1 MAWCCSKEE
10 ENRMKLFSPSLG
22 KLWNEWNL
30 RVTVLLSLTLQIVM
44 IVLDIFATFSLGIIS
59 NNISDIYDQ
68 EGGSVDANTELT
80 AFWAPFLLLHLGG
93 PDTITAYS
101 LEDNELWLR
110 HLLGLVA
117 QTGMAIYVFLM
128 AWTGSHLS
136 ILSLLMFFAGL
147 IKYGERTWVLRKAS
161 AGEIRES
168 YVEVDFDRGQ
178 FLKPGDCNPYGHNLY
193 RAYLLMNFS
202 FQSLFL
208 DFKLSNRAVIRGSYL
223 ENSLG
228 DGFQVIEMALGFMY
242 DFLYTKA
249 PHLYTQR
256 GLCLRV
262 ITFFLTSTVLVL
274 FPFLIHKDKFSKT
287 DFIITLILLFGAIIL
302 EIYSAL
308 LLLFS
313 DRFLVWLMIRE
324 KVSTAKAFESFQPQM
339 RWSNNMSQ
347 LSLLSFIMKEKPLP
361 FTDMLEFLRVDKKLE
376 QKWYADDMEIHNNL
390 KKIIFQYLKEKAAGA
405 GTALS
410 ESHRIHTVDGPNFTQ
425 ELEKSILAWHVAT
438 DIWYELDRE
447 ALKRQG
453 PAMEL
458 HCELICQ
465 ISRYM
470 FYLLVLHP
478 KMVSDGSMIQISLQ
492 LILSAA
498 RHISFESKTQACQ
511 NFKDLLDQ
519 TKSTMLLQVW
529 GLVGFNND
537 INDFLGVD
545 LPDFLRK
552 TLEERWKI
560 ISWSW
565 LEMLPYAAWKCK
577 GDQHA
582 LQLKRGGEFLTHVSL
597 LTVLFGF
604 THKDFTSHPPAPLFF
619 NSVMP
624 LLQSLKEERTTRW
637 KLFSQSSRKLWKEW
651 NLRVTVL
658 LSLTLQITLIVLG
671 NRRKYTHKLWI
682 SIAVWCV
689 YLFADIVAT
698 FGLGIISKSFLDV
711 YDHEEGGSMD
721 APTELTAFWAPFLL
735 LHLGGPD
742 TITAYALED
751 SELWLRHFLGLV
763 VQTGMTIYVCLLAWT
778 GSFLSMFSLLMFFA
792 GLIKYGER
800 TWVLRKASRDKI
812 TESFVLA
819 DINDKHL
826 YLSVHDDGIR
836 YGHNLHRAYYLL
848 YVSSQPPFLDLKFS
862 EIMMNQGISLEDTFQ
877 AIEMALGF
885 MNDYL
890 YTKSPL
896 LYTRWGLVLRVITF
910 IFTFSVLVLFPVV
923 VYIHDKHK
931 FSITDLTITFILLVG
946 SIVLE
951 IYSALLVFSSDQFLV
966 WLIARRKYS
975 TEKALESFLPQKRWS
990 NNMSQLS
997 LLSFI
1002 IQEKPLPF
1010 IDILKLLS
1018 FDKKLEKKWYAYDM
1032 EIPKNLKKLIF
1043 HYLKE
1048 KAGAGTAPSEIH
1060 VVDGQDFTQELEK
1073 SILVWH
1079 SATDIWYELDRED
1092 LKRQGL
1098 AVELHCELIY
1108 QISRYMFY
1116 LLVLHP
1122 NMVSDGSMNQITLQ
1136 SILSPARKV
1145 SFASKTEACQNLK
1158 DLLEQTEF
1166 NDHFLDN
1173 DLPEFLRKLSEHT
1186 LEERWKRISWSW
1198 LEMLPYAAWKC
1209 KGDQHAKQ
1217 LKRGGEFLTHVSLL
1231 TVLFGFNYK
1240 DFTAHPAGPLFN
1252 SLMPLLQRPD
1262 LFGINE
1268 NDISSEI

>member
-1 MAWCCSKEE
+1 
-10 ENRMKLFSPSLG
+10 MKLFSPSLG
-22 KLWNEWNL
+22 KLWSEWNL
-30 RVTVLLSLTLQIVM
+30 RVTVLLSLNLQIVLM
-44 IVLDIFATFSLGIIS
+44 VLGNRRKHNHKVWIRTVLWCAYLSADVVATFSLGIIS
-59 NNISDIYDQ
+59 NNISDIYDE
-68 EGGSVDANTELT
+68 EGGSMDANTELT

-178 FLKPGDCNPYGHNLY
+178 FLKPGDCNPYGQNLY

-208 DFKLSNRAVIRGSYL
+208 DFKLSKRAVIRGSYL
-223 ENSLG
+223 ETSLG
-228 DGFQVIEMALGFMY
+228 DAFQVIEMALGFMH

-249 PHLYTQR
+249 PHLYTQQ
-256 GLCLRV
+256 GLGLRV
-262 ITFFLTSTVLVL
+262 ITFCLTSTVLVL
-274 FPFLIHKDKFSKT
+274 FPFLIHKDKFSNT
-287 DFIITLILLFGAIIL
+287 DFIITLILLYGAIIL

-324 KVSTAKAFESFQPQM
+324 KVSTAKAFESFQPKK

-347 LSLLSFIMKEKPLP
+347 LSVLSFIMKEKPLP
-361 FTDMLEFLRVDKKLE
+361 CTGILELLRVDKKLE

-390 KKIIFQYLKEKAAGA
+390 KKLIFQYLKEKAAGA
-405 GTALS
+405 GTAPS
-410 ESHRIHTVDGPNFTQ
+410 ESHRIHTVMVRTS
-425 ELEKSILAWHVAT
+425 LKSLRKAF
-438 DIWYELDRE
+438 LP
-447 ALKRQG
+447 G
-453 PAMEL
+453 M
-458 HCELICQ
+458 
-465 ISRYM
+465 
-470 FYLLVLHP
+470 
-478 KMVSDGSMIQISLQ
+478 SLQ
-492 LILSAA
+492 TYA
-498 RHISFESKTQACQ
+498 RHVSFESKTQACQ
-511 NFKDLLDQ
+511 NFTDLLDQ

-537 INDFLGVD
+537 INDFLGAD

-552 TLEERWKI
+552 VSDQTLEERWKI

-597 LTVLFGF
+597 LTLFY
-604 THKDFTSHPPAPLFF
+604 
-619 NSVMP
+619 
-624 LLQSLKEERTTRW
+624 R
-637 KLFSQSSRKLWKEW
+637 SSRKLWKEW
-651 NLRVTVL
+651 NLRTTVL
-658 LSLTLQITLIVLG
+658 LSLTLQIALIVLG

-682 SIAVWCV
+682 SIIVWCV

-698 FGLGIISKSFLDV
+698 FGLGIISNNFLDI

-721 APTELTAFWAPFLL
+721 ANTELTAFWAPFLL

-751 SELWLRHFLGLV
+751 NELWLRHFLGLL

-800 TWVLRKASRDKI
+800 TWALRKASRDKI

-819 DINDKHL
+819 DIKDKHL

-836 YGHNLHRAYYLL
+836 YGHNLHRAYCLL
-848 YVSSQPPFLDLKFS
+848 FVSSQPPFLDLKFS
-862 EIMMNQGISLEDTFQ
+862 EIMMNRGISLEDTFQ
-877 AIEMALGF
+877 VIEMALGF

-896 LYTRWGLVLRVITF
+896 LYTHRGLVLRVITF

-923 VYIHDKHK
+923 VIHDKHK

-946 SIVLE
+946 AIVLE
-951 IYSALLVFSSDQFLV
+951 IYSALLVLSSDQFLV
-966 WLIARRKYS
+966 WLIASRKYS
-975 TEKALESFLPQKRWS
+975 TVKALDSFLPQKRWS

-1002 IQEKPLPF
+1002 IKETPLPC
-1010 IDILKLLS
+1010 IDILKLLN
-1018 FDKKLEKKWYAYDM
+1018 FDKKLEKKWYTYDM
-1032 EIPKNLKKLIF
+1032 EIPMNLKKLIF

-1048 KAGAGTAPSEIH
+1048 KASAGTAPSEIH
-1060 VVDGQDFTQELEK
+1060 VIDGPDFTQELER
-1073 SILVWH
+1073 SILAWH
-1079 SATDIWYELDRED
+1079 SATDIWYELDRDD
-1092 LKRQGL
+1092 LKRQGFD
-1098 AVELHCELIY
+1098 VELHCELIF

-1122 NMVSDGSMNQITLQ
+1122 NTVSDGSMKQITLQ

-1145 SFASKTEACQNLK
+1145 SFASKTEACQNFK
-1158 DLLEQTEF
+1158 DLLYQSEF

-1173 DLPEFLRKLSEHT
+1173 DLPEFLQNLSKQT

-1231 TVLFGFNYK
+1231 TVLFGLNYK
-1240 DFTAHPAGPLFN
+1240 NFTAHPAGPLFN
-1252 SLMPLLQRPD
+1252 SLMPLLQRYK
-1262 LFGINE
+1262 E
-1268 NDISSEI
+1268 QY